1 FLSAEPAL
9 IQCRKENQRKDCFN
23 KQSSHDGEGHW
34 SPEYRWRDRN
44 HAVEIAVSMIGRKRV
59 LLGTLIGWR
68 PAFGILIAVSALVL
82 LLSFRLKP
90 DEGRPD
96 VEIDLV
102 GVVFAAAAIAS
113 SVSAATISTGGDWGS
128 QRRAHLNRAGSCVLK
143 RSLRPA
149 KPV

>member
-1 FLSAEPAL
+1 
-9 IQCRKENQRKDCFN
+9 
-23 KQSSHDGEGHW
+23 
-34 SPEYRWRDRN
+34 
-44 HAVEIAVSMIGRKRV
+44 MIGRKRV

-113 SVSAATISTGGDWGS
+113 SVSASTISTGGDWGS

-149 KPV
+149 KPVMPPS

>member
-1 FLSAEPAL
+1 
-9 IQCRKENQRKDCFN
+9 
-23 KQSSHDGEGHW
+23 
-34 SPEYRWRDRN
+34 
-44 HAVEIAVSMIGRKRV
+44 MIGRKRV

-113 SVSAATISTGGDWGS
+113 SVSASTISTGGDWGS
-128 QRRAHLNRAGSCVLK
+128 PEASAPKPRRFLRAKAIVTTGKTSNAAVPDDLFS
-143 RSLRPA
+143 RMP
-149 KPV
+149 